1 MCGPTA
7 THLAER
13 QVRGIRGGVHGP
25 GFLRRA
31 RLTQSP
37 RNLADRSV
45 VCPGRVG
52 HHGGSFDIGG
62 GREHSESCGAPVL
75 DPRPFRSCR
84 LRRHNPSAR
93 SRSGAVT
100 SLPSSTRGPATVTK
114 HSASR
119 SRFEP
124 GACRGRP
131 GYPSRRTRARWLR
144 SRLWSPSCWLAAGS
158 ACAARRA
165 PSGTSFASAVRPW
178 NQSRARGRGY
188 G

>member
-1 MCGPTA
+1 MRKIWI
-7 THLAER
+7 R
-13 QVRGIRGGVHGP
+13 QFVAFEAAP
-25 GFLRRA
+25 P
-31 RLTQSP
+31 SE
-37 RNLADRSV
+37 NLADRSV
-45 VCPGRVG
+45 VRPGRVG
-52 HHGGSFDIGG
+52 DHGGSFDIGE

-84 LRRHNPSAR
+84 LRRHTPSAR

-100 SLPSSTRGPATVTK
+100 SLPSSTRGPASVTK

-131 GYPSRRTRARWLR
+131 GCPSRRTRARWLR
-144 SRLWSPSCWLAAGS
+144 SRLWRPTCWFAAGS
-158 ACAARRA
+158 ECAARPG
-165 PSGTSFASAVRPW
+165 PSGTSFASVARRG
-178 NQSRARGRGY
+178 NRARARGRGH